1 MKGCDHMIYT
11 VTLNPALDYVVHA
24 VSLHTGVVQR
34 ATSAK
39 LLPAGKG
46 VNVSL
51 LLHGLGCPTRAVGIK
66 AGWTG
71 DAVESGLRAIGC
83 AGPFFP
89 QEEGMTRINVKLRHG
104 METDVNL
111 PGPAMEPAAWND
123 LCTWLKGLESGDTV
137 VFSGSVPPPL
147 GKDAYADLIRCLPK
161 GVRAAVDTEGD
172 RLLQTLP
179 LQPFLIKPNHEELG
193 AIFHTEIKTYDDA
206 VLFGEKLRKQGAQ
219 NVLISMGKMGAVL
232 VSRDGDW
239 KLEAPT
245 VEVQNT
251 AGAGDSSLAGFLYG
265 YDTAEGD
272 ETERLQAG
280 LRWGVAAGS
289 ATAAS
294 EGIAAGDTVRDVF
307 ARTAQ
312 PESIG

>member
-1 MKGCDHMIYT
+1 MKGCDDMIYT

-24 VSLHTGVVQR
+24 VALHPGVVQR

-39 LLPAGKG
+39 LLPSGKG

-51 LLHGLGCPTRAVGIK
+51 LLHGLGCPTRAVGFK

-71 DAVESGLRAIGC
+71 EAVESSLRAIGC

-89 QEEGMTRINVKLRHG
+89 LEDGMTRINVKLRHG

-111 PGPAMEPAAWND
+111 PGPPVDKAAWAD
-123 LCTWLKGLESGDTV
+123 LCGWLKGLEAGDTV

-147 GKDAYADLIRCLPK
+147 GDNAYAVLLECLPA
-161 GVRAAVDTEGD
+161 GVRAAVDTENG

-179 LQPFLIKPNHEELG
+179 YKPFLIKPNHEELG
-193 AIFHTEIKTYDDA
+193 AIFNTKIETYDDA
-206 VLFGEKLRKQGAQ
+206 VLFGEKLRRQGAQ
-219 NVLISMGKMGAVL
+219 NVLVSMGKMGAVL

-239 KLEAPT
+239 KLSAP
-245 VEVQNT
+245 EINVQNT
-251 AGAGDSSLAGFLYG
+251 VGAGDSMLAGFLYG
-265 YDTAEGD
+265 YDIAEGD
-272 ETERLQAG
+272 ETDRLLSA

-289 ATAAS
+289 ATAAN
-294 EGIAAGDTVRDVF
+294 EGISGKETIVEVLAITGT
-307 ARTAQ
+307 

>member
-83 AGPFFP
+83 AGPFFS

-111 PGPAMEPAAWND
+111 PGPAMELAAWND
-123 LCTWLKGLESGDTV
+123 LCTWLNGLESGDTV

-147 GKDAYADLIRCLPK
+147 GKDAYADLLRCLPK

-179 LQPFLIKPNHEELG
+179 LN
-193 AIFHTEIKTYDDA
+193 Y
-206 VLFGEKLRKQGAQ
+206 QGAQ
-219 NVLISMGKMGAVL
+219 GRPQDCVLLVKADHLCHSGHCQLFPLVQGQPVGQLLHFRHSHPSLLPSAYAHAPEDMIVGISNPGCRSAIG
-232 VSRDGDW
+232 
-239 KLEAPT
+239 
-245 VEVQNT
+245 T
-251 AGAGDSSLAGFLYG
+251 A
-265 YDTAEGD
+265 
-272 ETERLQAG
+272 R
-280 LRWGVAAGS
+280 
-289 ATAAS
+289 
-294 EGIAAGDTVRDVF
+294 
-307 ARTAQ
+307 
-312 PESIG
+312 

>member
-1 MKGCDHMIYT
+1 MKGCEDMIYT

-51 LLHGLGCPTRAVGIK
+51 LLHGLDCPTRAVGFK

-71 DAVESGLRAIGC
+71 EAVESSLRAMGC

-89 QEEGMTRINVKLRHG
+89 LEAGDTRINVKLRHG

-111 PGPAMEPAAWND
+111 PGPPVDAAAWAD
-123 LCTWLKGLESGDTV
+123 LCAWLKDLAPGDTV
-137 VFSGSVPPPL
+137 VLSGSVPPPL
-147 GKDAYADLIRCLPK
+147 GKDAYADLLRCLPK
-161 GVRAAVDTEGD
+161 GVRAAVDTENE

-179 LQPFLIKPNHEELG
+179 LQPFLVKPNHEELG
-193 AIFHTEIKTYDDA
+193 DIFHTTIRTWDDG
-206 VLFGEKLRKQGAQ
+206 VLFGEKLRQQGAQ
-219 NVLISMGKMGAVL
+219 NVLVSMGKLGAVL

-239 KLEAPT
+239 KLPAPA

-251 AGAGDSSLAGFLYG
+251 AGAGDSFLAGFLYG
-265 YDTAEGD
+265 YDLAEGD
-272 ETERLQAG
+272 ETERLLTG
-280 LRWGVAAGS
+280 LRWAVAAGS

-294 EGIAAGDTVRDVF
+294 EGIATGDTVREVL
-307 ARTAQ
+307 AITGV
-312 PESIG
+312 PEQIG